1 MIECACKK
9 CVHLLVVSFPLFSVL
24 QDAAPNPPA
33 HTLHLP
39 RCELLWGAAC
49 FTCVQVLS
57 APWMAWVD
65 FCLGGGLLRS
75 RLASLRLGPFLGRM
89 PNPPGYEGGLC
100 LALDATSI
108 ASFLMNQGSIA
119 ARPYLALGP
128 CFAFALLYFSQP
140 SCFCSLALFFRA
152 FTSASALLPLGL
164 CSPRPLPFEA
174 G

>member
-1 MIECACKK
+1 MKK
-9 CVHLLVVSFPLFSVL
+9 SAFTCWLSLSRYSQHFKMLF
-24 QDAAPNPPA
+24 Q
-33 HTLHLP
+33 THLP
-39 RCELLWGAAC
+39 THCTSRDANYFGGAAC

-57 APWMAWVD
+57 ASWMAWVD
-65 FCLGGGLLRS
+65 FYLGGGGGLLRS
-75 RLASLRLGPFLGRM
+75 RLASLRLGPFFGRM

-100 LALDATSI
+100 LALDATSV
-108 ASFLMNQGSIA
+108 ASSLMTQDFTA

-164 CSPRPLPFEA
+164 CSPRPLPFKA
-174 G
+174 GC